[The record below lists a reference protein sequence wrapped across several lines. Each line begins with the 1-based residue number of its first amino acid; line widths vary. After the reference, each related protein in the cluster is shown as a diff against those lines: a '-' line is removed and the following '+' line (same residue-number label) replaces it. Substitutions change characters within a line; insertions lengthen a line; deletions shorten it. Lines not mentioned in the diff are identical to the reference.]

1 MRATAAAARHLPRF
15 AASLSFSPS
24 ESRMPS
30 TAPAPAGAADP
41 GTAYKL
47 LLSCPAGL
55 PRSRVSVKFDQSFD
69 RIPHPDATL
78 EESIS
83 EIWNRRLERNP
94 SLYNGTKFR
103 YGGNASHYRDDPNQ
117 EYCVSLHLGL
127 TDYRTFVGTNLNPLW
142 EHFLVPSEDDSV
154 RCQHMSNPLGN
165 GAIVET
171 SDEKILV
178 LQRSYN
184 VGEFPGSFVFPGGH
198 SEPQEIGIVGHQTD
212 EENIAHL
219 SERVSQEMFEGIIRE
234 VVEETGVPA
243 SSLTDPVFIG
253 VSQREMNVRPT
264 AFFFTKCNIDSSGVN
279 ELYSRAQDGYESTK
293 LYAVSMDEVRGMR
306 QRMPGCHNGG
316 FALYELMRNAA
327 PSQ

>member
-1 MRATAAAARHLPRF
+1 MAAAA
-15 AASLSFSPS
+15 AAS
-24 ESRMPS
+24 
-30 TAPAPAGAADP
+30 GADP
-41 GTAYKL
+41 GTAFKL

-55 PRSRVSVKFDQSFD
+55 PRSRVLVKFGQSFD
-69 RIPHPDATL
+69 RIPHPDAAL

-83 EIWNRRLERNP
+83 EIWNQRLQRNP

-103 YGGNASHYRDDPNQ
+103 YGGNAVQYKDDSKQ
-117 EYCVSLHLGL
+117 EYHVSLHLGL

-142 EHFLVPSEDDSV
+142 EKFLVPSEDDPV

-171 SDEKILV
+171 SDQKIIV
-178 LQRSYN
+178 LQRSHN
-184 VGEFPGSFVFPGGH
+184 VGEFPGYYVFPGGH

-212 EENIAHL
+212 EENLAPL

-253 VSQREMNVRPT
+253 VSCREMNVRPT
-264 AFFFTKCNIDSSGVN
+264 AFFFTKCDIDSSGVN
-279 ELYSRAQDGYESTK
+279 ELYSKAQDGYESTK
-293 LYAVSMDEVRGMR
+293 LYAVSVEELRGMS

-316 FALYELMRNAA
+316 FALYELMRKEFVKM
-327 PSQ
+327 PS